1 MCHTITSV
9 IKIIIINTLWPQGTK
24 PHWRLSAEN
33 LTPYTLSSATKYAK
47 LFIPRTIKVECYD
60 LSTLPSHVQSE
71 CFKRRTALSMR
82 EAPFNFHENRDKK
95 TEFTDRKPFLSKE
108 LLRRH
113 KAEDRYHAVE
123 RTRGR
128 CETKRH
134 CATWQDKQL
143 TLQEHFSLQRLC
155 PLQYSQRSWSL
166 FQSRPLPCMNSPLW
180 STANTCLLHRW
191 TWSARGHAAQQIMI
205 NQVVWRHKRM
215 AIGMTEERD
224 ISLFLVLHQC
234 MAILYVEE

>member
-1 MCHTITSV
+1 MPWTIYQH
-9 IKIIIINTLWPQGTK
+9 KIETPTRDFDQKYWT
-24 PHWRLSAEN
+24 WRH
-33 LTPYTLSSATKYAK
+33 Y
-47 LFIPRTIKVECYD
+47 C
-60 LSTLPSHVQSE
+60 
-71 CFKRRTALSMR
+71 
-82 EAPFNFHENRDKK
+82 
-95 TEFTDRKPFLSKE
+95 
-108 LLRRH
+108 
-113 KAEDRYHAVE
+113 
-123 RTRGR
+123 
-128 CETKRH
+128 CETKRD

-180 STANTCLLHRW
+180 STANTCLLHRS

-234 MAILYVEE
+234 MARHSLCWGIKLLCGGRSVFPSVKKWEKKKTSEKNL